1 MKKAFLALTLCCAAV
16 QSLAQVAAGAP
27 GLVSVQSAQSAQSAT
42 APLVSHTFLLTSAV
56 LSETRRINVFVPR
69 AHDVRDGAPLPVL
82 YMPDGG
88 QAEDFPHVAE
98 TVQAL
103 VAAGRMMP
111 VLLVGIENTER
122 RRDLT
127 GPTTVDKDKKIAV
140 RVGGSAAFRQFLRS
154 ELMPHIGANY
164 RVTADK
170 GIIGES
176 LAGLF
181 VVETLLLE
189 PDLFDRYVA
198 ISPSL
203 WWNDDALVRTADASI
218 KALPARPTKIFL
230 TSADEE
236 SIVPGTARLAAAL
249 LAHAPAGV
257 SLSFKPMPKEH
268 HHTIYRASEALALE
282 TVYASGGANAN
293 ANPDANPGANP
304 GANAAS
310 GGAGA
315 TVPAAAR

>member
-1 MKKAFLALTLCCAAV
+1 MKKVLFALTMCCAAV
-16 QSLAQVAAGAP
+16 QSMAQAPASLPAAPSAP
-27 GLVSVQSAQSAQSAT
+27 SPHT
-42 APLVSHTFLLTSAV
+42 AAPAFKSDTFLLKSSV
-56 LSETRRINVFVPR
+56 LSETRRINVF
-69 AHDVRDGAPLPVL
+69 APAGHGGKESAALPVL

-103 VAAGRMMP
+103 VAAGRMLP

-127 GPTTVDKDKKIAV
+127 GPTTVESDKKIAA
-140 RVGGSAAFRQFLRS
+140 RVGGSAAFRQFIRS
-154 ELMPHIGANY
+154 ELMPYIAANY

-170 GIIGES
+170 GIVGES

-181 VVETLLLE
+181 IVETLLVE

-203 WWNDDALVRTADASI
+203 WWNDEALVRAADASI
-218 KALPARPTKIFL
+218 KALPARPKKIFL
-230 TSADEE
+230 TSADEDN
-236 SIVPGTARLAAAL
+236 IVPGTARLAASL

-268 HHTIYRASEALALE
+268 HDTIYRASEAVALE
-282 TVYASGGANAN
+282 AVYGPAS
-293 ANPDANPGANP
+293 
-304 GANAAS
+304 
-310 GGAGA
+310 GAGA
-315 TVPAAAR
+315 AARSAGPAAATAPGVAQ

>member
-1 MKKAFLALTLCCAAV
+1 MKKVLFALTMCCAAV
-16 QSLAQVAAGAP
+16 QSMAQAPAPASLPAAPSAHAASQPAAP
-27 GLVSVQSAQSAQSAT
+27 AFKSD
-42 APLVSHTFLLTSAV
+42 TFVLKSAV
-56 LSETRRINVFVPR
+56 LSESRRINVFAPS
-69 AHDVRDGAPLPVL
+69 AHGGSNGAPLPVL

-103 VAAGRMMP
+103 VAAGRMLP

-127 GPTTVDKDKKIAV
+127 GPTTVESDKKIAA
-140 RVGGSAAFRQFLRS
+140 RVGGSAAFRQFIRS
-154 ELMPHIGANY
+154 ELMPYIAANY

-170 GIIGES
+170 GIVGES

-181 VVETLLLE
+181 IVETLLVE

-203 WWNDDALVRTADASI
+203 WWNDEALVRAADAGI
-218 KALPARPTKIFL
+218 KALPARPKKIFL
-230 TSADEE
+230 TSADEDN
-236 SIVPGTARLAAAL
+236 IVPGTARLAASL

-257 SLSFKPMPKEH
+257 SLSFKPMPKERH
-268 HHTIYRASEALALE
+268 DTIYRASEAMALE
-282 TVYASGGANAN
+282 TVYA
-293 ANPDANPGANP
+293 P
-304 GANAAS
+304 AS
-310 GGAGA
+310 GAG
-315 TVPAAAR
+315 PAARSAGPAAGKAPGVAQ

>member
-1 MKKAFLALTLCCAAV
+1 MKKVLFALTVCCAAV
-16 QSLAQVAAGAP
+16 QSLAQSGASLPAAPSVHTAAQPAAP
-27 GLVSVQSAQSAQSAT
+27 AVKSD
-42 APLVSHTFLLTSAV
+42 TFLLTSTV
-56 LSETRRINVFVPR
+56 LSETRRINVFAPSG
-69 AHDVRDGAPLPVL
+69 HGGKEGAPLPVL

-127 GPTTVDKDKKIAV
+127 GPTTVENDKKIAV
-140 RVGGSAAFRQFLRS
+140 RVGGSAAFRQFIRS
-154 ELMPHIGANY
+154 ELMPHIAANY

-170 GIIGES
+170 GIVGES

-181 VVETLLLE
+181 IVETLLTE

-203 WWNDDALVRTADASI
+203 WWNDEALVRAADARI
-218 KALPARPTKIFL
+218 KALPAKPKKIFL

-236 SIVPGTARLAAAL
+236 NIVPGTARLAASL

-268 HHTIYRASEALALE
+268 HDTIYRASEAVALE
-282 TVYASGGANAN
+282 AVYGPGSPAASTAGANSSA
-293 ANPDANPGANP
+293 
-304 GANAAS
+304 
-310 GGAGA
+310 GGS
-315 TVPAAAR
+315 VKAAAPAQ

>member
-1 MKKAFLALTLCCAAV
+1 MAQAPAGLPAAP
-16 QSLAQVAAGAP
+16 SAETAAQAVK
-27 GLVSVQSAQSAQSAT
+27 SD
-42 APLVSHTFLLTSAV
+42 TFLLKSAV
-56 LSETRRINVFVPR
+56 LSETRRINVF
-69 AHDVRDGAPLPVL
+69 APAGHGGKESAALPVL

-88 QAEDFPHVAE
+88 QAEDFPHVAQ

-127 GPTTVDKDKKIAV
+127 GPTTVERDKKIAA
-140 RVGGSAAFRQFLRS
+140 RVGGSAAFRQFIRS
-154 ELMPHIGANY
+154 ELMPYIAAHY

-170 GIIGES
+170 GIVGES

-181 VVETLLLE
+181 IVETLLVE

-203 WWNDDALVRTADASI
+203 WWNDEALVRAADASI
-218 KALPARPTKIFL
+218 KALPARQKKIFL
-230 TSADEE
+230 TSADEDN
-236 SIVPGTARLAAAL
+236 IVPGTARLAASL

-257 SLSFKPMPKEH
+257 SLSFKPMPKERH
-268 HHTIYRASEALALE
+268 ETIYRASEAVALE
-282 TVYASGGANAN
+282 TVYGPA
-293 ANPDANPGANP
+293 
-304 GANAAS
+304 
-310 GGAGA
+310 GAGA
-315 TVPAAAR
+315 IGAGAGKAPGAAQ

>member
-1 MKKAFLALTLCCAAV
+1 MKKILFALTVCCAAA
-16 QSLAQVAAGAP
+16 QSLAQAPAAPPAAPSVPAAAQPGAP
-27 GLVSVQSAQSAQSAT
+27 AVKSD
-42 APLVSHTFLLTSAV
+42 TFLLKSTV
-56 LSETRRINVFVPR
+56 LSETRRINVFAPSG
-69 AHDVRDGAPLPVL
+69 HGGSNGAPLPVL

-127 GPTTVDKDKKIAV
+127 GPTTVESDKKIAV
-140 RVGGSAAFRQFLRS
+140 RVGGSAAFRQFIRN
-154 ELMPHIGANY
+154 ELMPYIAANY

-170 GIIGES
+170 GIVGES

-181 VVETLLLE
+181 IVETLLQE
-189 PDLFDRYVA
+189 PELFDRYVA
-198 ISPSL
+198 ISPSV
-203 WWNDDALVRTADASI
+203 WWNDEALVRVADARI
-218 KALPARPTKIFL
+218 KLLPAKPKKIFL

-236 SIVPGTARLAAAL
+236 SIVPGTARLAASL

-257 SLSFKPMPKEH
+257 SLSFRPMPKEH
-268 HHTIYRASEALALE
+268 HDTIYRASEAVALE
-282 TVYASGGANAN
+282 SVYGPGSVTANAPNAPSASNPPNPPGGSNGSGGAKA
-293 ANPDANPGANP
+293 
-304 GANAAS
+304 
-310 GGAGA
+310 
-315 TVPAAAR
+315 PAAAQ